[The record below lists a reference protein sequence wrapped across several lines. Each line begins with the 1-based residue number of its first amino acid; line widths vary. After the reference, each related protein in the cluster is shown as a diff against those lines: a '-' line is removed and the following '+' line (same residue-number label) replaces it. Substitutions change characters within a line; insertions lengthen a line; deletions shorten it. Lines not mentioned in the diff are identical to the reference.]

1 MRSVLGDIWKLQSLV
16 DDDEV
21 FTFAKKIVAPYE
33 LVRQTK
39 LINFI

>member
-1 MRSVLGDIWKLQSLV
+1 MRSVLGDIRKLQSL